1 MPISNKE
8 MKSKAS
14 MLKIRLSTEQHVF
27 VLVKMHFKTSSYLEV
42 KEVNYRSFLEKDS
55 STNKTAR
62 KILNKYER
70 EEPSQV

>member
-14 MLKIRLSTEQHVF
+14 MLKIQLSTEQHVF
-27 VLVKMHFKTSSYLEV
+27 VVVTMHYKTSSYLEV
-42 KEVNYRSFLEKDS
+42 KEANYRSFLEKDP

-62 KILNKYER
+62 KIF
-70 EEPSQV
+70 